1 MCGHWKEDKNGNQ
14 IDKIK
19 MAEDSLYIRIP
30 NRLINWENQV
40 INESNCK
47 RCLTDRRVSRK
58 SV

>member
-14 IDKIK
+14 TDKIK

-47 RCLTDRRVSRK
+47 GCLTDRRVSRK